1 MYGSIY
7 AGPALQE
14 SDAPVVR
21 YQDLHRRHAPASA
34 GAPEFGMIALDGQ
47 AQFGDVAFDGQAQMP
62 SSGFGDVA
70 FDGQVQMPSSGFG
83 YTRADAGYGG
93 ARAVRDPETKEYVY
107 LVNLQANPPTVEI
120 AEAPAG
126 KYTGPVTQA
135 SNAKAY
141 ASIVALA
148 RRAEQ
153 EEEAQEAALRGE
165 EQPRGGGRRQQKD
178 EDEES
183 GWEKFT
189 DAFTRGV
196 SSAGRGVSRG
206 LSGKPKRGGFQ
217 ASGQDIQPVRGG
229 GDKRAEESN
238 VGKYALYAVG
248 GLAGAALLAY
258 GIKAAMGG
266 GESE

>member
-21 YQDLHRRHAPASA
+21 YQDLHRKHAPASA
-34 GAPEFGMIALDGQ
+34 GAPEFGMVAFDGQ
-47 AQFGDVAFDGQAQMP
+47 AQFGDVAFDGQPQIP

-70 FDGQVQMPSSGFG
+70 FDGQPQMPSSGFG
-83 YTRADAGYGG
+83 YTRADAGY
-93 ARAVRDPETKEYVY
+93 AAAETPDVFTFTDPANAQYKYRVTWN
-107 LVNLQANPPTVEI
+107 VNPIKIEMLASPSGKTGEVER
-120 AEAPAG
+120 G
-126 KYTGPVTQA
+126 T
-135 SNAKAY
+135 KAY
-141 ASIVALA
+141 QSILDLAVDLDSKGWKPDASTPKKADK
-148 RRAEQ
+148 
-153 EEEAQEAALRGE
+153 
-165 EQPRGGGRRQQKD
+165 KD

-189 DAFTRGV
+189 EAFTRGV
-196 SSAGRGVSRG
+196 SSAGKGVSRG
-206 LSGKPKRGGFQ
+206 LSSKPKRGGFQ
-217 ASGQDIQPVRGG
+217 ASGRDIEPVRGG
-229 GDKRAEESN
+229 DDKRADESN

-248 GLAGAALLAY
+248 GLAGLTLLVV

>member
-21 YQDLHRRHAPASA
+21 YQDLHRKHAPASA
-34 GAPEFGMIALDGQ
+34 GAPEFGMVAFDGQ
-47 AQFGDVAFDGQAQMP
+47 AQFGDVAFDGQPQIP

-70 FDGQVQMPSSGFG
+70 FDGQPQIPSSGFG

-93 ARAVRDPETKEYVY
+93 ARVFRDPSPDAKEYVY
-107 LVNLQANPPTVEI
+107 AVNLQVSPPTVEI
-120 AEAPAG
+120 VEAPAG
-126 KYTGPVTQA
+126 KYTGPVTRA

-141 ASIVALA
+141 EAIVALA
-148 RRAEQ
+148 RRSEQEEAEQ
-153 EEEAQEAALRGE
+153 ESELER
-165 EQPRGGGRRQQKD
+165 PRGGGRRQQKREE
-178 EDEES
+178 EDDSFFETLLS
-183 GWEKFT
+183 SATKGV
-189 DAFTRGV
+189 TRGLK
-196 SSAGRGVSRG
+196 SPA
-206 LSGKPKRGGFQ
+206 RGGFQ
-217 ASGQDIQPVRGG
+217 ASGRDIEPVRGG
-229 GDKRAEESN
+229 DDKRADESN

-248 GLAGAALLAY
+248 GLAGLTLLVV